1 MKRIVL
7 YPFFRLP
14 GNGRAFFFTSPP
26 LKKKIICA
34 HGGKDRIIHLDETMK
49 VRDQIKPVLF

>member
-26 LKKKIICA
+26 PLKKKD
-34 HGGKDRIIHLDETMK
+34 HLRTWGKGPHYT
-49 VRDQIKPVLF
+49 P